1 MVWQIKT
8 AIFLDGNVASLETLR
23 VSRVMMWNKWS
34 VGWLVCVQTFLV
46 DAGCLILSLL
56 CSDSILWDGFCRKK
70 EERIV

>member
-56 CSDSILWDGFCRKK
+56 CSDSILWDGFYGKK